1 MTRMTQIVYLD
12 HNATSPV
19 RAGVVDAVADALTVS
34 GNASSVHQ
42 AGRQARQLVD
52 QARDHVARLVGVSP
66 AEIVFTSGGTEANNL
81 VLRGVDVDHILVST
95 VEHPSVLEAADNIE
109 QIPVDKNGLVD
120 LAILEARLSELD
132 GRILV
137 SVMQANNET
146 GVIEPIAE
154 IVQIAKKYDALVHTD
169 AIQALGKI
177 AVERDALG
185 VDFISLSSHK
195 IGGPQGVGALV
206 INEEVPLRALNRG
219 GGQER
224 NRRGGTENVPG
235 IVGFGAAA
243 EQAAEEL
250 SQAVEIEALRD
261 QLEAAIKS
269 IAPGTVIHGE
279 NVDRLPNT
287 TCLSMPNVV
296 SETQVMKFDLA
307 GFMISAG
314 AACSSGKV
322 QASHVLLA
330 MGVEDEEASTAIRIS
345 LGHTNNASDVEA
357 FVEQW
362 REMYARANRDAL
374 KGAA

>member
-1 MTRMTQIVYLD
+1 
-12 HNATSPV
+12 
-19 RAGVVDAVADALTVS
+19 
-34 GNASSVHQ
+34 
-42 AGRQARQLVD
+42 
-52 QARDHVARLVGVSP
+52 
-66 AEIVFTSGGTEANNL
+66 
-81 VLRGVDVDHILVST
+81 
-95 VEHPSVLEAADNIE
+95 
-109 QIPVDKNGLVD
+109 
-120 LAILEARLSELD
+120 
-132 GRILV
+132 
-137 SVMQANNET
+137 
-146 GVIEPIAE
+146 
-154 IVQIAKKYDALVHTD
+154 
-169 AIQALGKI
+169 
-177 AVERDALG
+177 
-185 VDFISLSSHK
+185 
-195 IGGPQGVGALV
+195 
-206 INEEVPLRALNRG
+206 
-219 GGQER
+219 ER

>member
-1 MTRMTQIVYLD
+1 MTQIVYLD

>member
-1 MTRMTQIVYLD
+1 MTQIVYLD

-206 INEEVPLRALNRG
+206 INEEVPLR
-219 GGQER
+219 
-224 NRRGGTENVPG
+224 
-235 IVGFGAAA
+235 
-243 EQAAEEL
+243 
-250 SQAVEIEALRD
+250 
-261 QLEAAIKS
+261 
-269 IAPGTVIHGE
+269 
-279 NVDRLPNT
+279 
-287 TCLSMPNVV
+287 
-296 SETQVMKFDLA
+296 
-307 GFMISAG
+307 
-314 AACSSGKV
+314 
-322 QASHVLLA
+322 
-330 MGVEDEEASTAIRIS
+330 
-345 LGHTNNASDVEA
+345 
-357 FVEQW
+357 
-362 REMYARANRDAL
+362 
-374 KGAA
+374 